1 MIRKIKLNWFKWID
15 WYWIK
20 DDDKNNILNKLK
32 IQELDV
38 IACNEKN
45 QKSRLDNYKN
55 YSFLVLHFPRFNK
68 LKNIYELNEFN
79 IFLYN
84 DLLITFKDYSII
96 NINSIFKKY
105 ENLKKINKKKNIKV
119 TTWFILY
126 EITETIL
133 DQMFKNINNL
143 TKNIRELEQKVYDWH
158 DWQKLVNEIM
168 NNKRNIIF
176 LKNMFKPQVFVLKQ
190 LETRINKLYLWKMEK
205 YYEDLEDKLS
215 QIINDLS
222 ELQEYI
228 DSLENTF
235 KSMIDLKTN
244 FVIKV
249 LTVFSASLL
258 PLTVI
263 TSFYGMN
270 INLPYSNNIQF
281 ILFLLFTALFIM
293 VFIYLILRKTG
304 RF

>member
-1 MIRKIKLNWFKWID
+1 
-15 WYWIK
+15 
-20 DDDKNNILNKLK
+20 
-32 IQELDV
+32 
-38 IACNEKN
+38 
-45 QKSRLDNYKN
+45 
-55 YSFLVLHFPRFNK
+55 
-68 LKNIYELNEFN
+68 
-79 IFLYN
+79 
-84 DLLITFKDYSII
+84 
-96 NINSIFKKY
+96 
-105 ENLKKINKKKNIKV
+105 
-119 TTWFILY
+119 
-126 EITETIL
+126 
-133 DQMFKNINNL
+133 
-143 TKNIRELEQKVYDWH
+143 
-158 DWQKLVNEIM
+158 
-168 NNKRNIIF
+168 
-176 LKNMFKPQVFVLKQ
+176 
-190 LETRINKLYLWKMEK
+190 MEK